1 MSSFLI
7 ELTVTLCLLVLLFHM
22 LFLSCEACVD
32 SVFTRPSAAC
42 PECGVALRRNLFR
55 LQQFEDSYVEKE
67 VEIRKKLLKEYAVS
81 LYIPAT
87 SLTRVYSTGLTNF
100 GPAITMKKRHYPEK

>member
-1 MSSFLI
+1 
-7 ELTVTLCLLVLLFHM
+7 M

-81 LYIPAT
+81 LYI
-87 SLTRVYSTGLTNF
+87 LLYSIMVTLFAVSTKLKT
-100 GPAITMKKRHYPEK
+100 ILVV

>member
-1 MSSFLI
+1 
-7 ELTVTLCLLVLLFHM
+7 M

-81 LYIPAT
+81 LYI
-87 SLTRVYSTGLTNF
+87 LLYSIMVTLFAVSTKLKT
-100 GPAITMKKRHYPEK
+100 ISVV